1 MSGHSKWHS
10 IKHKK
15 MATDAKRGKMFT
27 KFIREIMMASKTGGG
42 NPDTNPR
49 LRMVIDKAKSFNM
62 PNDNIQ
68 RAIKKG
74 SGEDGGVTF
83 EQVTYEGYGPGG
95 VALFVE
101 VLTDN
106 KNRSASEIR
115 SIFSK
120 HNGNLGGAGSVAWIF
135 ERKGVIN
142 VGKDKIGEDELMEI
156 ALEAGAEDMT
166 LEGDVYE
173 IIVMPEKFEEVKNT
187 LTSKKIE
194 ISDANVSFVPKN
206 TVKVEGKA
214 AEQVLKLLETLEDHD
229 DVQAAYANFDISD
242 EVLESIQSG

>member
-27 KFIREIMMASKTGGG
+27 KFIREIMMAAKMGDG

-49 LRMVIDKAKSFNM
+49 LRIAIERAKSFNM

-74 SGEDGGVTF
+74 SGEEGGVTF

-120 HNGNLGGAGSVAWIF
+120 HNGNLAGAGSVAWLF
-135 ERKGVIN
+135 ERKGIIN
-142 VGKDKIGEDELMEI
+142 VNKNKIGEDDLMEI
-156 ALEAGAEDMT
+156 VLDAGAQDMT

-173 IIVMPEKFEEVKNT
+173 ITVMPENFETVKNA
-187 LTSKKIE
+187 LIEKKID
-194 ISDANVSFVPKN
+194 IADANISLVPKT
-206 TVKVEGKA
+206 TVRVEGKS
-214 AEQVLKLLETLEDHD
+214 AEQVLKLLEALEDHD
-229 DVQAAYANFDISD
+229 DVQNAYANFDISD
-242 EVLESIQSG
+242 DVLEKVEAE

>member
-1 MSGHSKWHS
+1 
-10 IKHKK
+10 

-27 KFIREIMMASKTGGG
+27 KFIREIMMAAKMGGG

-49 LRMVIDKAKSFNM
+49 LRMAVEKAKSFNM

-74 SGEDGGVTF
+74 SGGEGGVQF
-83 EQVTYEGYGPGG
+83 EQVTYEGYAPGG
-95 VALFVE
+95 VALYVE

-135 ERKGVIN
+135 ERKGVIT
-142 VGKDKIGEDELMEI
+142 VSKDKIGEDELMEI
-156 ALEAGAEDMT
+156 VLDAGAEDMT
-166 LEGDVYE
+166 LEGDSYE
-173 IIVMPEKFEEVKNT
+173 ITVAPENFEAVKKALEDKN
-187 LTSKKIE
+187 IE
-194 ISDANVSFVPKN
+194 TIDASISFVPKN
-206 TVKVEGKA
+206 TVKVEGK
-214 AEQVLKLLETLEDHD
+214 T
-229 DVQAAYANFDISD
+229 
-242 EVLESIQSG
+242 

>member
-1 MSGHSKWHS
+1 
-10 IKHKK
+10 
-15 MATDAKRGKMFT
+15 
-27 KFIREIMMASKTGGG
+27 MMAAKMGGG

-49 LRMVIDKAKSFNM
+49 LRIAIERAKSFNM

-74 SGEDGGVTF
+74 SGEEGGVTF

-120 HNGNLGGAGSVAWIF
+120 HNGNLAGAGSVAWLF
-135 ERKGVIN
+135 ERKGIIN
-142 VGKDKIGEDELMEI
+142 VNKNKIGEDDLMEI
-156 ALEAGAEDMT
+156 VLDAGAQDMT

-173 IIVMPEKFEEVKNT
+173 ITVMPENFETVKNA
-187 LTSKKIE
+187 LIEKKID
-194 ISDANVSFVPKN
+194 IADANISLVPKT
-206 TVKVEGKA
+206 TVRVEGKS
-214 AEQVLKLLETLEDHD
+214 AEQVLKLLEALEDHD
-229 DVQAAYANFDISD
+229 DVQNAYANFDISD
-242 EVLESIQSG
+242 DVLEKVEAE

>member
-15 MATDAKRGKMFT
+15 MATDAKRGKVFT
-27 KFIREIMMASKTGGG
+27 KLIKEIMVAAKTGGG

-49 LRMVIDKAKSFNM
+49 LRMVIDKAKGMNM

-74 SGEDGGVTF
+74 MGEEGGVQL

-95 VALFVE
+95 VAIYVE

-115 SIFSK
+115 TIFSR

-135 ERKGVIN
+135 ERKGVIT
-142 VGKDKIGEDELMEI
+142 VSRDKAKEEELLEI
-156 ALEAGAEDMT
+156 ILDAGAEDMKAEDST
-166 LEGDVYE
+166 YE
-173 IIVMPEKFEEVKNT
+173 IITAPEMFDNVKKALAEKNIPVEEDT
-187 LTSKKIE
+187 IT
-194 ISDANVSFVPKN
+194 FVPKN
-206 TVKVEGKA
+206 TVRVEGKN
-214 AEQVLKLLETLEDHD
+214 AEQVLKLLEALEDHE
-229 DVQAAYANFDISD
+229 DVQNAYANFDIPD
-242 EVLESIQSG
+242 EIVNAVASE

>member
-15 MATDAKRGKMFT
+15 MATDAKRGKIFT
-27 KFIREIMMASKTGGG
+27 KLIREIMMAAKTGGG

-74 SGEDGGVTF
+74 MGEEGGVQL

-95 VALFVE
+95 VAIYVE

-115 SIFSK
+115 SIFSRF
-120 HNGNLGGAGSVAWIF
+120 NGNLGGAGSVSWIF
-135 ERKGVIN
+135 ERKGVIT
-142 VGKDKIGEDELMEI
+142 VSRDKAKEEQLLEI
-156 ALEAGAEDMT
+156 ILEAGADDMKIEDDT
-166 LEGDVYE
+166 YE
-173 IIVMPEKFEEVKNT
+173 ITTPPEKFDNVKKV
-187 LTSKKIE
+187 LTEQNIPIE
-194 ISDANVSFVPKN
+194 TANITFVPKN
-206 TVKVEGKA
+206 TVRVEGKT
-214 AEQVLKLLETLEDHD
+214 AEQVLKLLNALEDHD
-229 DVQAAYANFDISD
+229 DVQGAYANFDIPD
-242 EVLESIQSG
+242 EIVNAVSSE

>member
-27 KFIREIMMASKTGGG
+27 KFIREIMMAAKMGGG

-49 LRMVIDKAKSFNM
+49 LRIAIERAKSFNM

-74 SGEDGGVTF
+74 SGEEGGVTF

-120 HNGNLGGAGSVAWIF
+120 HNGNLAGAGSVAWLF
-135 ERKGVIN
+135 ERKGIIN
-142 VGKDKIGEDELMEI
+142 VNKNKIGEDELMEI
-156 ALEAGAEDMT
+156 VLDAGAQDMT

-173 IIVMPEKFEEVKNT
+173 ITVMPENFETVKNA
-187 LTSKKIE
+187 LIEKKID
-194 ISDANVSFVPKN
+194 IADANISLVPKT
-206 TVKVEGKA
+206 TVRVEGKS
-214 AEQVLKLLETLEDHD
+214 AEQVLKLLEALEDHD
-229 DVQAAYANFDISD
+229 DVQNAYANFDISD
-242 EVLESIQSG
+242 DILEKVEAE

>member
-27 KFIREIMMASKTGGG
+27 KFIREIMMAAKMGGG

-74 SGEDGGVTF
+74 CGEEGGVQF

-95 VALFVE
+95 VAVYVE

-120 HNGNLGGAGSVAWIF
+120 QNGSLGGAGSVSWLF
-135 ERKGVIN
+135 ERKGIITV
-142 VGKDKIGEDELMEI
+142 KKEKIKEDELLEI
-156 ALEAGAEDMT
+156 ILDLGAEDMT
-166 LEGDVYE
+166 VEDDVYE
-173 IIVMPEKFEEVKNT
+173 IITPPENFDSVKNA
-187 LTSKKIE
+187 LVEKKIE
-194 ISDANVSFVPKN
+194 LEDGSITFVPKN
-206 TVKVEGKA
+206 TVRVEGKT
-214 AEQVLKLLETLEDHD
+214 AEQVLKLLEALEDHD
-229 DVQAAYANFDISD
+229 DVQAAYANFDIPD
-242 EVLESIQSG
+242 DIANAVRP

>member
-27 KFIREIMMASKTGGG
+27 KFIREIMMAAKAGGG

-74 SGEDGGVTF
+74 SGEEGGVQF
-83 EQVTYEGYGPGG
+83 EQVTYEGYAPGG
-95 VALFVE
+95 VAVYVE

-120 HNGNLGGAGSVAWIF
+120 QNGNLGGAGSVAWLF
-135 ERKGVIN
+135 ERKGIITV
-142 VGKDKIGEDELMEI
+142 KKEKIKEDELLEI
-156 ALEAGAEDMT
+156 ILDAGAEDMT
-166 LEGDVYE
+166 TEDDVYE
-173 IIVMPEKFEEVKNT
+173 VTTPPESLEIVKKSLTDKNIEPE
-187 LTSKKIE
+187 
-194 ISDANVSFVPKN
+194 DASITFVPKN
-206 TVKVEGKA
+206 TVRVEGKT
-214 AEQVLKLLETLEDHD
+214 AEQVLKLLEALEDHD
-229 DVQAAYANFDISD
+229 DVQAAYANFDIPD
-242 EVLESIQSG
+242 DIANAV

>member
-27 KFIREIMMASKTGGG
+27 KFIREIMMAAKAGGG

-74 SGEDGGVTF
+74 SGEEGGVQF
-83 EQVTYEGYGPGG
+83 EQVTYEGYAPGG
-95 VALFVE
+95 VAVYVE

-120 HNGNLGGAGSVAWIF
+120 QNGNLGGAGSVAWLF
-135 ERKGVIN
+135 ERKGIITV
-142 VGKDKIGEDELMEI
+142 KKEKIKEDELLEI
-156 ALEAGAEDMT
+156 ILDAGAEDMT
-166 LEGDVYE
+166 TEDDVYE
-173 IIVMPEKFEEVKNT
+173 VTTPPESLEIVKKSLTDKNIEPE
-187 LTSKKIE
+187 
-194 ISDANVSFVPKN
+194 DASVTFVPKN
-206 TVKVEGKA
+206 TVRVEGKT
-214 AEQVLKLLETLEDHD
+214 AEQVLKLLEALEDHD
-229 DVQAAYANFDISD
+229 DVQAAYANFDIPD
-242 EVLESIQSG
+242 DIANAV

>member
-1 MSGHSKWHS
+1 
-10 IKHKK
+10 

-27 KFIREIMMASKTGGG
+27 KFIREIMMAAKTGGG

-49 LRMVIDKAKSFNM
+49 LRMVIDKAKGFNM

-74 SGEDGGVTF
+74 LGEEGGVQF

-95 VALFVE
+95 VAVYIE

-120 HNGNLGGAGSVAWIF
+120 HSGNLGGAGSVSWIF
-135 ERKGVIN
+135 ERKGVIS
-142 VGKDKIGEDELMEI
+142 VSREKVKEDEL
-156 ALEAGAEDMT
+156 LEMILDAGAEDMSD
-166 LEGDVYE
+166 EGDVYE
-173 IIVMPEKFEEVKNT
+173 ITVMPEKFESVKKV
-187 LTSKKIE
+187 LADKKIE
-194 ISDANVSFVPKN
+194 TVDASVTLVPKN
-206 TVKVEGKA
+206 TVKVEGKT
-214 AEQVLKLLETLEDHD
+214 AEQILKLLEALEDHD
-229 DVQAAYANFDISD
+229 DVQGAYANFDIPDDVVSA
-242 EVLESIQSG
+242 V

>member
-1 MSGHSKWHS
+1 
-10 IKHKK
+10 

-27 KFIREIMMASKTGGG
+27 KFIREIMMAARTGGG

-74 SGEDGGVTF
+74 SGEEGGVQF

-95 VALFVE
+95 VAVFVE

-120 HNGNLGGAGSVAWIF
+120 QNGNLGGAGSVSWIF
-135 ERKGVIN
+135 ERKGVIT
-142 VGKDKIGEDELMEI
+142 VSKEKIKEDELLEMI
-156 ALEAGAEDMT
+156 LEAGAEDMT
-166 LEGDVYE
+166 VEDDVYE
-173 IIVMPEKFEEVKNT
+173 ITTPTEKFEDVRKALADKN
-187 LTSKKIE
+187 IQPV
-194 ISDANVSFVPKN
+194 DANVTLVPKN
-206 TVKVEGKA
+206 TVKVEGKT
-214 AEQVLKLLETLEDHD
+214 AEQVLKLLEALEDHD
-229 DVQAAYANFDISD
+229 DVQNAYANFDIPD
-242 EVLESIQSG
+242 EVVNAA